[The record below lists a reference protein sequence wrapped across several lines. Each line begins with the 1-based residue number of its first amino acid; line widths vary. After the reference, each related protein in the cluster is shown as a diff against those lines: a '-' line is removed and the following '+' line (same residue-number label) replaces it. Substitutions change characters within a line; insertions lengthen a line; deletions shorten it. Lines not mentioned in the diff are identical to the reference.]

1 MKDVDVDVL
10 DEIELVDLEE
20 YACSDR
26 PIPIRVKYYLVKV
39 DKEKIRVQSPI
50 SAKEILIAAGLDPC
64 EYHLQQKFKGGKR
77 KKLEPDEEVDLRK
90 PGVERFESVPT
101 EACNG

>member
-10 DEIELVDLEE
+10 DEIEVVDLEE
-20 YACSDR
+20 YAGSGT
-26 PIPIRVKYYLVKV
+26 PIPKRVKYYLIKV

-50 SAKEILIAAGLDPC
+50 TANVILLAAGLNPC
-64 EYHLQQKFKGGKR
+64 EYHLQQKFIGGKR
-77 KKLEPDEEVDLRK
+77 KKLEPDEEVDLTT
-90 PGVERFESVPT
+90 PGVERFETVPT